1 MTKTEQYRDKNQTED
16 SKNRKKVELS
26 KDIEHKG
33 RQIILLAAAAL
44 TVFVGSIVFVGAA
57 AGWFSSKEPTPLPA
71 AKKITLS
78 SEYINNSG
86 IKEISQEDYQ
96 KLVEDK
102 KSFIL
107 LSHLPDC
114 QAKIMQYTKD
124 YAAEYNIVINDINW
138 STFRE
143 IAKDSSVKYAPTVI
157 IVSEGRIVE
166 HLRSDSDAD
175 TAKYNDYNE
184 FKNWLNS
191 LVEH

>member
-1 MTKTEQYRDKNQTED
+1 MTKQEQYREPNLED
-16 SKNRKKVELS
+16 SKGGKKVELS

-33 RQIILLAAAAL
+33 RQIFLLAAAAL
-44 TVFVGSIVFVGAA
+44 TILVGSIVFVGAA
-57 AGWFSSKEPTPLPA
+57 AGWFNSKEPTPLPV
-71 AKKITLS
+71 AKKATLS

-86 IKEISQEDYQ
+86 IKEISKEDYQ

-102 KSFIL
+102 KSLIL

-143 IAKDSSVKYAPTVI
+143 IAKDSEVKYAPTVI
-157 IVSEGRIVE
+157 IVSEGRIVA